1 MVYDPIPISKGMFA
15 AILLLCLTEAT
26 QAVAPVATAATAAQ
40 AVPVVKEGAS
50 FLKEVAAIP
59 IAAGEILCLPWGVV
73 ECVFSP
79 LPNVSFRSGLGHIGT
94 GIVAPFKLVTAVVA
108 LPYHAV
114 VAIGNACDKV
124 VPAVK

>member
-1 MVYDPIPISKGMFA
+1 MPASSA
-15 AILLLCLTEAT
+15 LLATLLCLGPAV
-26 QAVAPVATAATAAQ
+26 QARAVAPAVTAATAAQ
-40 AVPVVKEGAS
+40 ALPVV
-50 FLKEVAAIP
+50 KEVAAIP

-94 GIVAPFKLVTAVVA
+94 GIVAPFKLVEAVVS

-114 VAIGNACDKV
+114 VAVGNACDKV

>member
-1 MVYDPIPISKGMFA
+1 VACTVRSLPRTLLA
-15 AILLLCLTEAT
+15 ALLFLCIAARA
-26 QAVAPVATAATAAQ
+26 QAVAPVVTAAAAAQ

-50 FLKEVAAIP
+50 FVKEVAAIP
-59 IAAGEILCLPWGVV
+59 ISAGEILCLPWGVV

-94 GIVAPFKLVTAVVA
+94 GIVAPFKLVEAVVS

-114 VAIGNACDKV
+114 VAVGNACDKV
-124 VPAVK
+124 VPSVK

>member
-1 MVYDPIPISKGMFA
+1 MVRGYMPASSA
-15 AILLLCLTEAT
+15 LLATLLCLGPAV
-26 QAVAPVATAATAAQ
+26 QARAVAPAVTAATAAQ
-40 AVPVVKEGAS
+40 ALPVVKEGAS
-50 FLKEVAAIP
+50 FVKEVAAIP

-94 GIVAPFKLVTAVVA
+94 GIVAPFKLVEAVVS

-114 VAIGNACDKV
+114 VAVGNACDKV